1 MMESPPCTG
10 HSARGCKG
18 DSKHDE
24 MHSPIPK
31 GQVGRAKVYV
41 VQEQNKPKAVR
52 VGLFCQ
58 CGVCPLM
65 LLCCV
70 PLDVKHDQ
78 LKVTRCAQGNCDSL
92 CAIHVL
98 GTLEIRESLVPVT
111 REVGNEN

>member
-1 MMESPPCTG
+1 MMRCTP
-10 HSARGCKG
+10 RF
-18 DSKHDE
+18 
-24 MHSPIPK
+24 
-31 GQVGRAKVYV
+31 Q
-41 VQEQNKPKAVR
+41 R
-52 VGLFCQ
+52 VKLGELRCTLYKNRINQ
-58 CGVCPLM
+58 RLSEWECGVCPLT

-111 REVGNEN
+111 REVENEN